1 MSEFNKYMKRV
12 YSEVIMRDQGY
23 KNVDDAVSTGTIKS
37 AEEHKKEVFAKE
49 PSQTYG
55 NMYYMIMNTT
65 MSSDRFTIISPSE
78 AAKHRVVYMIAKNPD
93 EAQFQELSKRGQC
106 RSVIYKG
113 ILFVGNEFCI
123 HEHILDFLDQIY
135 ENELTRCVPYSIE
148 KNNFSCW
155 QIDEDYG
162 RNVFL
167 LSESYTNSYEELYN
181 YINWDSSDDEDF
193 EDEDDSDDHEK
204 EFFQKIKTLF
214 DKSIDTLSS
223 NMKNKFDF
231 ILKMYDGC

>member
-1 MSEFNKYMKRV
+1 
-12 YSEVIMRDQGY
+12 
-23 KNVDDAVSTGTIKS
+23 
-37 AEEHKKEVFAKE
+37 
-49 PSQTYG
+49 
-55 NMYYMIMNTT
+55 
-65 MSSDRFTIISPSE
+65 
-78 AAKHRVVYMIAKNPD
+78 MIAKNPD

-167 LSESYTNSYEELYN
+167 LSESYTHHYEGLYDYVKN
-181 YINWDSSDDEDF
+181 LESFESDDLYSDDNEDDF
-193 EDEDDSDDHEK
+193 EDDDLVDDNEK